1 MFPYYLGDMTP
12 ETNEQR
18 IFTIFMLFVGMIA
31 VFSTINDFAT
41 YIITTAERKALEKLD
56 DGVYDPHAKKYKYR
70 ILLSLF
76 SILFCLALGTV
87 FFIYNE
93 DWDFVQ
99 SLYFSV
105 VTTVSG
111 NVLCK
116 VLYFCLNGNDL
127 IHDTRFTV

>member
-1 MFPYYLGDMTP
+1 
-12 ETNEQR
+12 
-18 IFTIFMLFVGMIA
+18 MLFVGMIA

-116 VLYFCLNGNDL
+116 VLYFCLNGNYL
-127 IHDTRFTV
+127 MHDTRFTV